1 MQDTTILIVEDD
13 AIAQLT
19 FLQYLR
25 DLGYEKAVT
34 VNNGPDAL
42 KTIQSSSV
50 DLVFL
55 DIRIRGEM
63 DGVDTAKKIRE
74 KNSDLPLI
82 FLTAST
88 DRQTM
93 QRAMDCQP
101 YSIIHKPYD
110 LTTLQESISGALN
123 YKIYHDK
130 VNQLNSRHMLDQIL
144 ETADVGICVTND
156 QGRFVKVNKA
166 YCAIYGY
173 SEQEL
178 IGQLFTIVLPENI
191 RKYAET
197 LHREYLAGE
206 TEESNG
212 EWQAVDKQGNPKDV
226 YVTAGRLITEE
237 GQRYKI
243 TTVTDITERKED
255 VRKLTQALDE
265 KDSYAREI
273 HHRVKNNIN
282 IISGLLYLQ
291 AEKVKD
297 RPFVYDLFHESI
309 SRIKSLSLIHEQL
322 YRNDNYTSINLK
334 EYVHSLVS
342 NVESTFREKAQ
353 QVRTTQEISAIP
365 LDVDKAIACGLV
377 VNEVL
382 TNSFKYAFPSKK
394 ELTLAQICIQAYAE
408 EGTTHVVMSDNG
420 VGLPAEFDLE
430 KSNSLGF
437 QLITNLTQQLN
448 GKLELSSQEGT
459 RVHLQFPE

>member
-1 MQDTTILIVEDD
+1 MQDATILIVEDD

-25 DLGYEKAVT
+25 DLGYENVVT
-34 VNNGPDAL
+34 VNNGSDAL
-42 KTIQSSSV
+42 KTIESSSI
-50 DLVFL
+50 DLIFL

-63 DGVDTAKKIRE
+63 DGVDTAKQIQK
-74 KNSDLPLI
+74 KTSDLPLI

-88 DRQTM
+88 DRQTI

-101 YSIIHKPYD
+101 YSIIYKPYD
-110 LTTLQESISGALN
+110 LAILQKSISGALN
-123 YKIYHDK
+123 YKTYHDK

-144 ETADVGICVTND
+144 DAADVGICVTND
-156 QGRFVKVNKA
+156 QGRFVRVNKA

-178 IGQLFTIVLPENI
+178 IGQPFTIVLPENI
-191 RKYAET
+191 HKYAET

-212 EWQAVDKQGNPKDV
+212 EWQVLDKQGNQKDV
-226 YVTAGRLITEE
+226 YVTAGRLTTED
-237 GQRYKI
+237 GQQYKI
-243 TTVTDITERKED
+243 TTVTDVTERKQD

-334 EYVHSLVS
+334 EYVHSLVG
-342 NVESTFREKAQ
+342 NVESTFRDKAQ
-353 QVRTTQEISAIP
+353 QISIIQEISAIP

-377 VNEVL
+377 INEVL
-382 TNSFKYAFPSKK
+382 PNSYKYAFTVDKNHSS
-394 ELTLAQICIQAYAE
+394 AQIRIQAYAE
-408 EGTTHVVMSDNG
+408 DEAMHIIINDNG

-437 QLITNLTQQLN
+437 QLIANLTRQLN
-448 GKLELSSQEGT
+448 GKLELSSREGT
-459 RVHLQFPE
+459 KMHLQFPE

>member
-1 MQDTTILIVEDD
+1 MQAPTILIVEDD

-25 DLGYEKAVT
+25 DLGYENALT
-34 VNNGPDAL
+34 VDNGADAL
-42 KTIQSSSV
+42 KTIESSSI

-63 DGVDTAKKIRE
+63 DGVDTAKHIKE
-74 KNSDLPLI
+74 KDSDLPLI

-88 DRQTM
+88 DRQTI
-93 QRAMDCQP
+93 QRAMVCQP

-110 LTTLQESISGALN
+110 LAILQKSISGALN
-123 YKIYHDK
+123 YKTYHDK

-178 IGQLFTIVLPENI
+178 IGQSFTIVLPENI
-191 RKYAET
+191 HKYAET

-212 EWQAVDKQGNPKDV
+212 EWQALDKQGNPKDV

-243 TTVTDITERKED
+243 TTVTDVTERKQD
-255 VRKLTQALDE
+255 IRKLTQALDE

-334 EYVHSLVS
+334 EYVYSLVG
-342 NVESTFREKAQ
+342 NVESMFREKAQ
-353 QVRTTQEISAIP
+353 QVRISQEVSAVP
-365 LDVDKAIACGLV
+365 LEVDKAIACGLV
-377 VNEVL
+377 INEVL
-382 TNSFKYAFPSKK
+382 TNSFKYAFPNEKV
-394 ELTLAQICIQAYAE
+394 LTLAQIRMQAYAKD
-408 EGTTHVVMSDNG
+408 GTMYIIISDNG

-430 KSNSLGF
+430 NSNSLGF
-437 QLITNLTQQLN
+437 QLIANLTRQLN
-448 GKLELSSQEGT
+448 GKIELSSREGT
-459 RVHLQFPE
+459 TMHLEFPE

>member
-1 MQDTTILIVEDD
+1 MQDATILIVEDD

-25 DLGYEKAVT
+25 DLGYENVVT
-34 VNNGPDAL
+34 VNNGSDAL
-42 KTIQSSSV
+42 KTIESSSI
-50 DLVFL
+50 DLIFL

-63 DGVDTAKKIRE
+63 DGVDTAKQIQK
-74 KNSDLPLI
+74 KTSDLPLI

-88 DRQTM
+88 DRQTI

-101 YSIIHKPYD
+101 YSIIYKPYD
-110 LTTLQESISGALN
+110 LAILQKSISGALN
-123 YKIYHDK
+123 YKTYHDK

-144 ETADVGICVTND
+144 DAADVGICVTND
-156 QGRFVKVNKA
+156 QGRFVRVNKA

-178 IGQLFTIVLPENI
+178 IGQPFTIVLPENI
-191 RKYAET
+191 HKYAET

-212 EWQAVDKQGNPKDV
+212 EWQVLDKQGNQKDV
-226 YVTAGRLITEE
+226 YVTAGRLTTED
-237 GQRYKI
+237 GQQYKI
-243 TTVTDITERKED
+243 TTVTDVTERKQD

-322 YRNDNYTSINLK
+322 YRNDNYTSINIK
-334 EYVHSLVS
+334 EYVHSLVG
-342 NVESTFREKAQ
+342 NVESTFRDKAQ
-353 QVRTTQEISAIP
+353 QISIIQEISAIP

-377 VNEVL
+377 INEVL
-382 TNSFKYAFPSKK
+382 TNSFKYAFPVDKNLSS
-394 ELTLAQICIQAYAE
+394 AQIRIQAYAE
-408 EGTTHVVMSDNG
+408 DEAMHIIINDNG

-437 QLITNLTQQLN
+437 QLIANLTRQLN
-448 GKLELSSQEGT
+448 GKLELSSREGT
-459 RVHLQFPE
+459 KMHLQFPE

>member
-1 MQDTTILIVEDD
+1 
-13 AIAQLT
+13 
-19 FLQYLR
+19 
-25 DLGYEKAVT
+25 
-34 VNNGPDAL
+34 
-42 KTIQSSSV
+42 
-50 DLVFL
+50 
-55 DIRIRGEM
+55 M
-63 DGVDTAKKIRE
+63 DGVDTAKQIQK
-74 KNSDLPLI
+74 KTSDLPLI

-88 DRQTM
+88 DRQTI

-101 YSIIHKPYD
+101 YSIIYKPYD
-110 LTTLQESISGALN
+110 LAILQKSISGALN
-123 YKIYHDK
+123 YKTYHDK

-144 ETADVGICVTND
+144 DAADVGICVTND
-156 QGRFVKVNKA
+156 QGRFVRVNKA

-178 IGQLFTIVLPENI
+178 IGQPFTIVLPENI
-191 RKYAET
+191 HKYAET

-212 EWQAVDKQGNPKDV
+212 EWQVLDKQGNQKDV
-226 YVTAGRLITEE
+226 YVTAGRLTTED
-237 GQRYKI
+237 GQQYKI
-243 TTVTDITERKED
+243 TTVTDVTERKQD

-334 EYVHSLVS
+334 EYVHSLVG
-342 NVESTFREKAQ
+342 NVESTFRDKAQ
-353 QVRTTQEISAIP
+353 QISIIQEISAIP

-377 VNEVL
+377 INEVL
-382 TNSFKYAFPSKK
+382 TNSFKYAFPVDKNHSS
-394 ELTLAQICIQAYAE
+394 AQIRIQAYAE
-408 EGTTHVVMSDNG
+408 DEAMHIIINDNG

-437 QLITNLTQQLN
+437 QLIANLTRQLN
-448 GKLELSSQEGT
+448 GKLELSSREGT
-459 RVHLQFPE
+459 KMHLQFPE

>member
-1 MQDTTILIVEDD
+1 MQAPTILIVEDD

-25 DLGYEKAVT
+25 DLGYENALT
-34 VNNGPDAL
+34 VDNGADAL
-42 KTIQSSSV
+42 KTIESSSI

-63 DGVDTAKKIRE
+63 DGVDTAKHIKE
-74 KNSDLPLI
+74 KDSDLPLI

-88 DRQTM
+88 DRQTI
-93 QRAMDCQP
+93 QRAMVCQP

-110 LTTLQESISGALN
+110 LAILQKSISGALN
-123 YKIYHDK
+123 YKTYHDK

-178 IGQLFTIVLPENI
+178 IGQSFTIVLPENI
-191 RKYAET
+191 HKYAET

-212 EWQAVDKQGNPKDV
+212 EWQALDKQGNPKDV

-243 TTVTDITERKED
+243 TTVTDVTERKQD
-255 VRKLTQALDE
+255 IRKLTQPLDE

-334 EYVHSLVS
+334 EYVYSLVG
-342 NVESTFREKAQ
+342 NVESMFREKAQ
-353 QVRTTQEISAIP
+353 QVRISQEVSAVP
-365 LDVDKAIACGLV
+365 LEVDKAIACGLV
-377 VNEVL
+377 INEVL
-382 TNSFKYAFPSKK
+382 TNSFKYAFPNEKV
-394 ELTLAQICIQAYAE
+394 LTLAQIRMQAYAKD
-408 EGTTHVVMSDNG
+408 GTMYIIISDNG

-430 KSNSLGF
+430 NSNSLGF
-437 QLITNLTQQLN
+437 QLIANLTRQLN
-448 GKLELSSQEGT
+448 GKIELSSREGT
-459 RVHLQFPE
+459 TMHLEFPE

>member
-1 MQDTTILIVEDD
+1 
-13 AIAQLT
+13 
-19 FLQYLR
+19 LQYLR
-25 DLGYEKAVT
+25 DLGYENAVT
-34 VNNGPDAL
+34 VDNGRDAL
-42 KTIQSSSV
+42 KTIQSSTV

-63 DGVDTAKKIRE
+63 DGVDTAQQIQKE
-74 KNSDLPLI
+74 NSDLPLI

-88 DRQTM
+88 DRLSI

-110 LTTLQESISGALN
+110 LATLRESISGALN
-123 YKIYHDK
+123 YKTYHDK
-130 VNQLNSRHMLDQIL
+130 VNELNSQHMLDQIL

-178 IGQLFTIVLPENI
+178 IGKLFTIVLTENI
-191 RKYAET
+191 HKYAEN

-212 EWQAVDKQGNPKDV
+212 EWQAIDKQGNSKDV
-226 YVTAGRLITEE
+226 YVTAGRMITED

-243 TTVTDITERKED
+243 TTVTDVTERKQD
-255 VRKLTQALDE
+255 VRKLTEALDE
-265 KDSYAREI
+265 KNAYAREI

-291 AEKVKD
+291 AEKTKD

-322 YRNDNYTSINLK
+322 YRGDNYTSINLK
-334 EYVHSLVS
+334 EYVRSLVS
-342 NVESTFREKAQ
+342 NATSMFLEKAQ
-353 QVRTTQEISAIP
+353 QVHITQEVSDIL
-365 LDVDKAIACGLV
+365 LDVDRAIACGLV
-377 VNEVL
+377 INEVL
-382 TNSFKYAFPSKK
+382 TNSFKYAFPTV
-394 ELTLAQICIQAYAE
+394 EDLASARIHIQAYARDE
-408 EGTTHVVMSDNG
+408 TMYIAINDNG

-437 QLITNLTQQLN
+437 QLITNLNRQLN
-448 GKLELSSQEGT
+448 GKLQLNSQEGT
-459 RVHLQFPE
+459 AVELQFPE

>member
-1 MQDTTILIVEDD
+1 MQDATILIVEDD

-19 FLQYLR
+19 ILQYLR
-25 DLGYEKAVT
+25 DLGYENVVT
-34 VNNGPDAL
+34 VNNGSDAL
-42 KTIQSSSV
+42 TTIESSSI
-50 DLVFL
+50 DLIFL

-63 DGVDTAKKIRE
+63 DGVDTAKQIQK
-74 KNSDLPLI
+74 KTSDLPLI

-88 DRQTM
+88 DRQTI

-101 YSIIHKPYD
+101 YSIIYKPYD
-110 LTTLQESISGALN
+110 LAILQKSISGALN
-123 YKIYHDK
+123 YKTYHDK

-144 ETADVGICVTND
+144 DAADVGICVTND
-156 QGRFVKVNKA
+156 QGRFVRVNKA

-178 IGQLFTIVLPENI
+178 IGQPFTIVLPENI
-191 RKYAET
+191 HKYAET

-212 EWQAVDKQGNPKDV
+212 EWQVLDKQGNQKDV
-226 YVTAGRLITEE
+226 YVTAGRLTTED
-237 GQRYKI
+237 GQQYKI
-243 TTVTDITERKED
+243 TTVTDVTERKQD

-291 AEKVKD
+291 DEKVKD
-297 RPFVYDLFHESI
+297 SPFVYDLFHESI

-334 EYVHSLVS
+334 EYVHSLVG
-342 NVESTFREKAQ
+342 NVESTFRDKAQ
-353 QVRTTQEISAIP
+353 QISIIQEISAIP

-377 VNEVL
+377 INEVL
-382 TNSFKYAFPSKK
+382 TNSFKYAFPVDKNHSS
-394 ELTLAQICIQAYAE
+394 AQIRIQAYAE
-408 EGTTHVVMSDNG
+408 DEAMHIIINDNG

-437 QLITNLTQQLN
+437 QLIANLTRQLN
-448 GKLELSSQEGT
+448 GKLELSSREGT
-459 RVHLQFPE
+459 KMHLQFPE

>member
-1 MQDTTILIVEDD
+1 MQDATILIVEDD

-25 DLGYEKAVT
+25 DLGYENVVT
-34 VNNGPDAL
+34 VNNGSDAL
-42 KTIQSSSV
+42 KTIESSSI
-50 DLVFL
+50 DLIFL

-63 DGVDTAKKIRE
+63 DGVDTAKQIQK
-74 KNSDLPLI
+74 KTSDLPLI

-88 DRQTM
+88 DRQTI

-101 YSIIHKPYD
+101 YSIIYKPYD
-110 LTTLQESISGALN
+110 LAILQKSISGALN
-123 YKIYHDK
+123 YKTYHDK

-144 ETADVGICVTND
+144 DAADVGICVTND
-156 QGRFVKVNKA
+156 QGRFVRVNKA

-178 IGQLFTIVLPENI
+178 IGQPFTIVLPENI
-191 RKYAET
+191 HKYAET

-212 EWQAVDKQGNPKDV
+212 EWQVLDKQGNQKDV
-226 YVTAGRLITEE
+226 YVTAGRLTTED
-237 GQRYKI
+237 GQQYKI
-243 TTVTDITERKED
+243 TTVTDVTERKQD

-334 EYVHSLVS
+334 EYVHSLVG
-342 NVESTFREKAQ
+342 NVESTFRDKAQ
-353 QVRTTQEISAIP
+353 QISIIQEISAIP

-377 VNEVL
+377 INEVL
-382 TNSFKYAFPSKK
+382 TNSFKYAFPVDKNLSS
-394 ELTLAQICIQAYAE
+394 AQIRIQAYAE
-408 EGTTHVVMSDNG
+408 DEAMHIIINDNG

-437 QLITNLTQQLN
+437 QLIANLTRQLN
-448 GKLELSSQEGT
+448 GKLELSSREGT
-459 RVHLQFPE
+459 KMHLQFPE

>member
-1 MQDTTILIVEDD
+1 MQDATILIVEDD

-25 DLGYEKAVT
+25 DLGYENVVT
-34 VNNGPDAL
+34 VNNGSDAL
-42 KTIQSSSV
+42 TTIESSSI
-50 DLVFL
+50 DLIFL

-63 DGVDTAKKIRE
+63 DGVDTAKQIQK
-74 KNSDLPLI
+74 KTSDLPLI

-88 DRQTM
+88 DRQTI

-101 YSIIHKPYD
+101 YSIIYKPYD
-110 LTTLQESISGALN
+110 LAILQKSISGALN
-123 YKIYHDK
+123 YKTYHDK

-144 ETADVGICVTND
+144 DAADVGICVTND
-156 QGRFVKVNKA
+156 QGRFVRVNKA

-178 IGQLFTIVLPENI
+178 IGQPFTIVLPENI
-191 RKYAET
+191 HKYAET

-212 EWQAVDKQGNPKDV
+212 EWQVLDKQGNQKDV
-226 YVTAGRLITEE
+226 YVTAGRLTTED
-237 GQRYKI
+237 GQQYKI
-243 TTVTDITERKED
+243 TTVTDVTERKQD

-334 EYVHSLVS
+334 EYVHSLVG
-342 NVESTFREKAQ
+342 NVESTFRDKAQ
-353 QVRTTQEISAIP
+353 QISIIQEISAIP

-377 VNEVL
+377 INEVL
-382 TNSFKYAFPSKK
+382 TNSFKYAFPVDKNHSS
-394 ELTLAQICIQAYAE
+394 AQIRIQAYAE
-408 EGTTHVVMSDNG
+408 DEAMHIIINDNG

-437 QLITNLTQQLN
+437 QLIANLTRQLN
-448 GKLELSSQEGT
+448 GKLELSSREGT
-459 RVHLQFPE
+459 KMHLQFPE